1 MATYIILIFLFT
13 MFIIVLQIL
22 NFIATIFLIF
32 IVKGILR
39 YKEKPQE
46 NNLDCINNKNL
57 GF

>member
-13 MFIIVLQIL
+13 MFIIVFQIL
-22 NFIATIFLIF
+22 NFIATIFLIC
-32 IVKGILR
+32 IVKGILK

-46 NNLDCINNKNL
+46 NIDNNKNKNL